1 MQNSFKM
8 ADTDDFVR
16 GETLDLIMQ
25 ILDDDVL
32 DEAFQEEIDTAAA
45 EVSLVEEITCFSSF

>member
-1 MQNSFKM
+1 M